1 MNSREDGS
9 MTAEIRRIKEGEGE
23 TVAALWDEQA
33 RTDPDGGP
41 LPAQGRRNIARMLDM
56 AAWHER
62 QLCLVAV
69 EDEQILGFVCASI
82 DAGSGL
88 LPGLV
93 GEIDALYVTPASR
106 DGSVSERLAQSMVME
121 LRERGS
127 GTIRCLVCI
136 ENLDAQA
143 FWQTQGFERDMVCMS
158 LYPAG

>member
-1 MNSREDGS
+1 

-23 TVAALWDEQA
+23 TVATLWDEQA
-33 RTDPDGGP
+33 RTEPDGAP
-41 LPAQGRRNIARMLDM
+41 LPTRGLLNIRRMLDM

-69 EDEQILGFVCASI
+69 DDEQIVGFVCANI

-93 GEIDALYVTPASR
+93 GEIDGLYVTPVAR
-106 DGSVSERLAQSMVME
+106 GQGVSGRLAQSMVTQ
-121 LRERGS
+121 LRGRDA

-136 ENLDAQA
+136 ENADAQA
-143 FWQTQGFERDMVCMS
+143 FWQAQGFECDMVCMS
-158 LYPAG
+158 LYRNR